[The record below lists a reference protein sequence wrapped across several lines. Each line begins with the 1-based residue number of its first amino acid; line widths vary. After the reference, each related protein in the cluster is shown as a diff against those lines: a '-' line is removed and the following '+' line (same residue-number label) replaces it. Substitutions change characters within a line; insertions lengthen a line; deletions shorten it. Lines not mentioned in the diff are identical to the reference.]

1 MALSSSKS
9 RRELFEEQLQDLQR
23 DISNLSSKLAVPSIV
38 TSTRF
43 HNSSS
48 HNNSVLESSSSQS
61 YDPAVVKMRDTNTS
75 QMSMMMTSSDMDMK
89 KELELTREELR
100 RALRDKD
107 EALRKVD
114 QLKKEVEELQKVA
127 SEIGKMKIA
136 VDTLNADNAAL
147 KLSLESSERLRVQQK
162 DLITMLHKSHAL
174 IGEGSVASFNS
185 ISSISH
191 RDESQAPS
199 LPPSLTPGPVPQATA
214 LENRDWL
221 NLNITTSSHGT
232 NKVKPR
238 MTRMKSRSAA
248 VDATPSTRQ
257 SPATTTPSHRH
268 QHSHSHSHNRE
279 GHQSNHHHHHHHQH
293 QRLSQRQE
301 SVRTTA
307 NKANNSSV
315 NGSRTPS
322 PSLRERQPQPSFE
335 NSISVNP
342 SLVPAYSLSF
352 ASSSHGVNGQ
362 SNGNGHYY
370 APPSTTTPPAGPVRS
385 LLPPHMMLG
394 RPPLYPQNLSGIGGI
409 SLPPQQEN
417 ALPMPPQP
425 PHSDSSERKKS
436 RGKTKRSSPATKTR
450 SRPSSAPP
458 RSTPPQATR
467 PTTPTTTTR
476 SRVLFRPLPS
486 PASTFS
492 KAPRQ
497 SSVPF
502 R

>member
-1 MALSSSKS
+1 M
-9 RRELFEEQLQDLQR
+9 
-23 DISNLSSKLAVPSIV
+23 
-38 TSTRF
+38 
-43 HNSSS
+43 
-48 HNNSVLESSSSQS
+48 
-61 YDPAVVKMRDTNTS
+61 
-75 QMSMMMTSSDMDMK
+75 
-89 KELELTREELR
+89 
-100 RALRDKD
+100 
-107 EALRKVD
+107 
-114 QLKKEVEELQKVA
+114 EELQKVA

-174 IGEGSVASFNS
+174 MGEGSVASFNS

-221 NLNITTSSHGT
+221 NLNINNSSHGT

-238 MTRMKSRSAA
+238 MTRMKSRSGDA
-248 VDATPSTRQ
+248 VGTSPSTTTRQ
-257 SPATTTPSHRH
+257 SPATTTGHRH
-268 QHSHSHSHNRE
+268 QHSHSHHRERHQPSHQQR
-279 GHQSNHHHHHHHQH
+279 QSP
-293 QRLSQRQE
+293 RQE
-301 SVRTTA
+301 SARTA
-307 NKANNSSV
+307 KASIVNN
-315 NGSRTPS
+315 SRTPS
-322 PSLRERQPQPSFE
+322 PSLRDRQPSFE

-352 ASSSHGVNGQ
+352 ASSHGVNDQ
-362 SNGNGHYY
+362 SNGHYHV
-370 APPSTTTPPAGPVRS
+370 PSSMTPMRS
-385 LLPPHMMLG
+385 LLPPQMLG
-394 RPPLYPQNLSGIGGI
+394 RPPLYPQHNLSAISGIL
-409 SLPPQQEN
+409 LPPQQEN

-425 PHSDSSERKKS
+425 PQSDTSERKKS
-436 RGKTKRSSPATKTR
+436 KGKPKKSSPMTKSR

-458 RSTPPQATR
+458 RSTPPQTR
-467 PTTPTTTTR
+467 PTTPTPTTR

-497 SSVPF
+497 SNVPF